1 MRFDLAL
8 PVGVP
13 PERAVSAYGAPSFYE
28 GTAGRSDI
36 SVRGVVD
43 REDQGEVVVIRVRF
57 AFTGSVSSAVRAVV
71 DPAKM
76 TWVTRTEI
84 VPTAAHA
91 TWEVLPDHYPDRLSA
106 RGTYRFAEGER
117 GPASTVVHVEGD
129 LKVHVPFVGGKV
141 ERAVVSG
148 LRGYLEEQVASLPA
162 WSE

>member
-84 VPTAAHA
+84 VPAAAHSDLGGA
-91 TWEVLPDHYPDRLSA
+91 ARPLP
-106 RGTYRFAEGER
+106 
-117 GPASTVVHVEGD
+117 GPAERPR
-129 LKVHVPFVGGKV
+129 HVPLRRG
-141 ERAVVSG
+141 RARARQHG
-148 LRGYLEEQVASLPA
+148 RAR
-162 WSE
+162 